1 MAANQTGD
9 GRPLVVGVNHRSGGM
24 MVRDRLFVEDA
35 AVPGVL
41 DRLRRAGIEEAM
53 VLSTCDRV
61 EVQAIHADPAAA
73 AAAVTEAMAAHAG
86 VAAGDL
92 DGQIYV
98 FEDVEAVR
106 HAFAVSAS
114 LDSQVVGEPQ
124 VLGQVKACH
133 RLARDAGMSGSGLEA
148 LLQAAYGAAKRVRN
162 ETAIGERPVSM
173 ASAAV
178 QVARDLYGELD
189 RRGGLLVGDGDMAEL
204 ICENLKAADL
214 THLTA
219 IHPLEAR
226 AEAVARTLDCHVA
239 PYADL
244 ADRLADADVVVFSVG
259 ARRHAL
265 SADMMAAALGRRR
278 HRPILLVDAAIPGDV
293 EAAVNRMDEVFL
305 YDLADLERVAMEG
318 RGSREAEART
328 AWAIIDDE
336 VAGFLKGRAERSAV
350 PALVRLRRRFDE
362 ARAEVL
368 ADSPTDA
375 AEATRRLVNR
385 LLHDPSE
392 ALKEMA
398 GNSDLTAGE
407 RLLERLFRLERGKE
421 DES

>member
-1 MAANQTGD
+1 MAGNPTED
-9 GRPLVVGVNHRSGGM
+9 GRPLVVGVNHRSGGLM
-24 MVRDRLFVEDA
+24 LRDRLFVEDA
-35 AVPGVL
+35 AVPGFL
-41 DRLRRAGIEEAM
+41 DRLRRAGIDQAM

-73 AAAVTEAMAAHAG
+73 AAGVTEAMAAHAG
-86 VAAGDL
+86 IASGDL
-92 DGQIYV
+92 DGQVYV
-98 FEDVEAVR
+98 LEDVEAVR

-133 RLARDAGMSGSGLEA
+133 RLARDVGMSGSGLEA
-148 LLQAAYGAAKRVRN
+148 LLQAAYGAAKRVRS

-178 QVARDLYGELD
+178 QVARDLHGDLD
-189 RRGGLLVGDGDMAEL
+189 RRDGLLVGDGDMAEL
-204 ICENLKAADL
+204 ICENLKAAGL
-214 THLTA
+214 AQLTA

-226 AEAVARTLDCHVA
+226 AEAVARTLDCHMA
-239 PYADL
+239 PYADM

-259 ARRHAL
+259 ARRLVL
-265 SADMMAAALGRRR
+265 SADMMAAALKRRR

-293 EAAVNRMDEVFL
+293 EPAVNRMDEVFL

-336 VAGFLKGRAERSAV
+336 VAEFLKGRTERSAV
-350 PALVRLRRRFDE
+350 PALVRLRRRFDD

-368 ADSPTDA
+368 AETPTDA

-398 GNSDLTAGE
+398 GKSDLTAGE

-421 DES
+421 DEP